1 MYCGKCGAENQPGAT
16 FCGACGAPLA
26 AEAPAGTA
34 AGQTQPA
41 RQPEAS
47 GNTARNK
54 KIGIAAVAAVALV
67 AVVGAVSL
75 FGGRGPEATAER
87 LFDMMLSGHPE
98 KILDLVPQRMVDAAI
113 QESGLTRAEV
123 AEQFGQATY
132 GLNAAMDTLG
142 DGLELTYDTVGSEDV
157 SPEELDSIQAQYE
170 QMDVDVTAAKDVEME
185 FLIRM
190 PGLGMEETTTY
201 SIPVIKAGSGWYI
214 DVANLNL

>member
-1 MYCGKCGAENQPGAT
+1 M
-16 FCGACGAPLA
+16 
-26 AEAPAGTA
+26 
-34 AGQTQPA
+34 
-41 RQPEAS
+41 
-47 GNTARNK
+47 
-54 KIGIAAVAAVALV
+54 
-67 AVVGAVSL
+67 VV
-75 FGGRGPEATAER
+75 
-87 LFDMMLSGHPE
+87 
-98 KILDLVPQRMVDAAI
+98 AAI

-142 DGLELTYDTVGSEDV
+142 DGLELTYDAVGSEDV

-201 SIPVIKAGSGWYI
+201 SIPVIKAGGGWYI